1 MDKMNSLKD
10 HFIISL
16 PHMKDPLFEK
26 TVIFICEHDK
36 HGAMGLIINKKI
48 NKKDISFSDQEN
60 DKELIKILNKNN
72 LFIGG
77 PILTDRVLFLHT
89 IKKMDESISISKGV
103 SISSN
108 IDTLKSIINTS
119 NHQCKLF
126 LGHSGWSEGQL
137 EREIENG
144 DWLIQKSFNSLIFE
158 KKTNRI
164 WDKATNS
171 LGIEINDIPNIAGQ
185 S

>member
-1 MDKMNSLKD
+1 MNDSLFK
-10 HFIISL
+10 
-16 PHMKDPLFEK
+16 K

-48 NKKDISFSDQEN
+48 NKKDISFSNQEN
-60 DKELIKILNKNN
+60 DKELIKVLNENN
-72 LFIGG
+72 IFIGG
-77 PILTDRVLFLHT
+77 PVLTDRILFLHT
-89 IKKMDESISISKGV
+89 IKKINESISINKEV
-103 SISSN
+103 SVSSD
-108 IDTLKSIINTS
+108 IDTLKSIVNTS
-119 NHQCKLF
+119 NQQYKLF

>member
-1 MDKMNSLKD
+1 MNTLKN

-16 PHMKDPLFEK
+16 PHVKDPLFEK

-36 HGAMGLIINKKI
+36 RGAMGLIINKEI
-48 NKKDISFSDQEN
+48 NKKDIAFSNQEN
-60 DKELIKILNKNN
+60 EKELIKVLNKSS

-77 PILTDRVLFLHT
+77 PVLTDRIIFLHT
-89 IKKMDESISISKGV
+89 IKKITESISINKEV
-103 SISSN
+103 SVSN
-108 IDTLKSIINTS
+108 DLKILKSIVSTS
-119 NHQCKLF
+119 NHKYKLF

-144 DWLIQKSFNSLIFE
+144 DWLIQKSINSLIFE
-158 KKTNRI
+158 KQIDRI
-164 WDKATNS
+164 WDTATNS
-171 LGIEINDIPNIAGQ
+171 LGIEINDISNITGQ

>member
-1 MDKMNSLKD
+1 MNTLKD

-36 HGAMGLIINKKI
+36 HGAMGLIINKEI
-48 NKKDISFSDQEN
+48 NKKDISLSNQEN
-60 DKELIKILNKNN
+60 HKDLIKVLNETK

-77 PILTDRVLFLHT
+77 PVLTNRILFLHT
-89 IKKMDESISISKGV
+89 IKKIADSISISKEVCV
-103 SISSN
+103 SSD
-108 IDTLKSIINTS
+108 IDTLKSIVNTS
-119 NHQCKLF
+119 NNQYKIF

-144 DWLIQKSFNSLIFE
+144 DWLIQKSINSLIFE
-158 KKTNRI
+158 KKIDHI
-164 WDKATNS
+164 WDKATSS
-171 LGIEINDIPNIAGQ
+171 LGIEINDISNITGQ

>member
-1 MDKMNSLKD
+1 MND
-10 HFIISL
+10 T
-16 PHMKDPLFEK
+16 LFKK

-48 NKKDISFSDQEN
+48 NKKDISFSNQEN
-60 DKELIKILNKNN
+60 DKELIKVLNENN
-72 LFIGG
+72 IFIGG
-77 PILTDRVLFLHT
+77 PVLTDRILFLHT
-89 IKKMDESISISKGV
+89 IKKIAESISISKGV
-103 SISSN
+103 SVSSD
-108 IDTLKSIINTS
+108 IDTLKSIVRTS
-119 NHQCKLF
+119 NHQYKLF

-144 DWLIQKSFNSLIFE
+144 DWLIQKSINSLIFE
-158 KKTNRI
+158 KKTDHI

-171 LGIEINDIPNIAGQ
+171 LGIEINDIPNITGQ

>member
-1 MDKMNSLKD
+1 MNTLKN

-16 PHMKDPLFEK
+16 PHIKDPLFEK

-36 HGAMGLIINKKI
+36 HGAMGLIINKEI
-48 NKKDISFSDQEN
+48 NKKDISISNQEN
-60 DKELIKILNKNN
+60 DKELIKVLNENN

-77 PILTDRVLFLHT
+77 PVLTDRILFLHT
-89 IKKMDESISISKGV
+89 IKKIDDSISINKEV
-103 SISSN
+103 SVSSD
-108 IDTLKSIINTS
+108 IDTIKSIVNTS
-119 NHQCKLF
+119 NHQYKLF

-144 DWLIQKSFNSLIFE
+144 DWLIQKSINSLIFE
-158 KKTNRI
+158 KKIDHI
-164 WDKATNS
+164 WVKATNS
-171 LGIEINDIPNIAGQ
+171 LDIEINDISHITGQ

>member
-1 MDKMNSLKD
+1 MND
-10 HFIISL
+10 T
-16 PHMKDPLFEK
+16 LFKK

-48 NKKDISFSDQEN
+48 NKKDISFSNQEN
-60 DKELIKILNKNN
+60 DKELIKVLNENN

-77 PILTDRVLFLHT
+77 PVLTDRILFLHT
-89 IKKMDESISISKGV
+89 IKKITESISISKEV
-103 SISSN
+103 SVSSD
-108 IDTLKSIINTS
+108 IDTLKSIVSTS
-119 NHQCKLF
+119 NQQYKLF
-126 LGHSGWSEGQL
+126 LGHSGWSKGQL

-144 DWLIQKSFNSLIFE
+144 DWLIQKSINSLIFE
-158 KKTNRI
+158 KNIDHI

-171 LGIEINDIPNIAGQ
+171 LDIEINDILNITGQ

>member
-1 MDKMNSLKD
+1 MNTLKN

-36 HGAMGLIINKKI
+36 HGAMGLIINKEI
-48 NKKDISFSDQEN
+48 NKKDVLFSNQEN
-60 DKELIKILNKNN
+60 DKGLIQVLNKNN

-77 PILTDRVLFLHT
+77 PVLTDRILFLHT
-89 IKKMDESISISKGV
+89 NKNIDESISINKEV
-103 SISSN
+103 SVSSDL
-108 IDTLKSIINTS
+108 DTLKSMVNT
-119 NHQCKLF
+119 NNQQYKLF
-126 LGHSGWSEGQL
+126 LGHSGWSKGQL

-144 DWLIQKSFNSLIFE
+144 DWLIQKSINSLIFE
-158 KKTNRI
+158 KKIDHI
-164 WDKATNS
+164 WGEATKS
-171 LGIEINDIPNIAGQ
+171 LGIEINDISSITGQ

>member
-1 MDKMNSLKD
+1 MNTLKD

-26 TVIFICEHDK
+26 TVIFICEHNK
-36 HGAMGLIINKKI
+36 YGAMGLIINKEI
-48 NKKDISFSDQEN
+48 NKKNISFSNQEN
-60 DKELIKILNKNN
+60 DKELIKILNSNN

-77 PILTDRVLFLHT
+77 PVITNRILFLHK
-89 IKKMDESISISKGV
+89 IKKTPESISISKGI
-103 SISSN
+103 SISSD
-108 IDTLKSIINTS
+108 IDKLKSIADTS
-119 NHQCKLF
+119 NYQYKLF

-144 DWLIQKSFNSLIFE
+144 DWLIQKSIDSLIFE
-158 KKTNRI
+158 KKINHI
-164 WDKATNS
+164 WDKTTNS
-171 LGIEINDIPNIAGQ
+171 LGIEINNISSTTGK